1 MATYNLFLNAPEAD
15 SAITNSYNLFHPDGL
30 TGQNISLYGG
40 NINHW
45 GIINSTQLYITGGVG
60 EESFINRLTGGIR
73 VEGDCEFDSIVGGIS
88 IGGTSYI
95 ENLTGGLFINNGG
108 INVVGDSVNNGSF
121 RNAGPV
127 SILGPTSITGFT
139 EIVGNT
145 EIRGNY
151 FQSGAFN
158 VVSNFAEFKGNLD
171 VTGSLDVYGPFE
183 VDGPTTI
190 TATGGF
196 TVSGPTTVNGDSTL
210 NGTTNIVGELQLNGQ
225 PFFTQQLNQITEVNY
240 FLTGGECVELLTGL
254 TTGQGQGAVIQTSN
268 TGLVARNEGPSV
280 NGNTRGD
287 YSVDLQL
294 SRNLAT
300 QVAGGKNSVLIGGA
314 SNTASGAF
322 SSVIGGSGNRNFTSA
337 SSVIGG
343 FGNITSGDY
352 SSVIG
357 GTFNTVSGVSNA
369 IIGGTLNTGGGNLSS
384 IVGGRQNILSLTS
397 DESSIIGGF
406 RNVQSG
412 KNNAIIGGTLNKM
425 SYKSQYST
433 ILGGDQNTISSAT
446 GLFEF
451 SNSNSIIGGY
461 KNKIGSNQNSYQRAT
476 IIGGS
481 FGEVFNNSERVL
493 SNPVTNDAGTESTRK
508 AQLGELVLPLY
519 TNGSFGNGGSDDIT
533 NTGLYIPSNTLIA
546 FKGFGAVNAE
556 FVELKGTV
564 TNSSFQLLANDV
576 LNNNTIT
583 GGISTGSNSWSLYLV
598 TPPLNLTGTL
608 YLEMV
613 YMPFADPYEDP
624 YGDPYGGFAFNSDAS
639 LGTLFS

>member
-1 MATYNLFLNAPEAD
+1 MATFNLFLNASQAD
-15 SAITNSYNLFHPDGL
+15 SAITNAYSLFHPDGL

-95 ENLTGGLFINNGG
+95 ENLTGGLYINNGG

-196 TVSGPTTVNGDSTL
+196 TVSGPTTVNGNSTL

-225 PFFTQQLNQITEVNY
+225 PFFTQQLNQITETNY
-240 FLTGGECVELLTGL
+240 FITGGECLTLLTGV
-254 TTGQGQGAVIQTSN
+254 GGDIIQTSN
-268 TGLVARNEGPSV
+268 TGLIPKNQGPSI
-280 NGNTRGD
+280 NGNPRGN

-294 SRNLAT
+294 TRNSGT
-300 QVAGGKNSVLIGGA
+300 QVAGGSHSALIGGA

-322 SSVIGGSGNRNFTSA
+322 SSVIGGSGNRA
-337 SSVIGG
+337 GRAG
-343 FGNITSGDY
+343 FGSA
-352 SSVIG
+352 
-357 GTFNTVSGVSNA
+357 A
-369 IIGGTLNTGGGNLSS
+369 ILGGTLNT
-384 IVGGRQNILSLTS
+384 VGGLEAVVVGGFQNTVSGAASAVVGGAGNRISLTS
-397 DESSIIGGF
+397 D
-406 RNVQSG
+406 
-412 KNNAIIGGTLNKM
+412 
-425 SYKSQYST
+425 YSA
-433 ILGGDQNTISSAT
+433 ILGGYDNEILKSPAAINGGQFSAIL
-446 GLFEF
+446 GGRHNKINPNF
-451 SNSNSIIGGY
+451 SLLGSTVIGGRY
-461 KNKIGSNQNSYQRAT
+461 
-476 IIGGS
+476 
-481 FGEVFNNSERVL
+481 GEAFNDAERVL
-493 SNPVTNDAGTESTRK
+493 SNGSGDGGGDVYRI
-508 AQLGELVLPLY
+508 AQVGELVLSLQS
-519 TNGSFGNGGSDDIT
+519 NGSYANGVTPALNFGSGIH
-533 NTGLYIPSNTLIA
+533 IPDNTLIA
-546 FKGFGAVNAE
+546 FKGIGAMNDT
-556 FVELKGTV
+556 FVELKGMV
-564 TNSSFQLLANDV
+564 TNSSFQLSTSYTFGSSSN
-576 LNNNTIT
+576 IT
-583 GGISTGSNSWSLYLV
+583 GGIFSTGGNTWFLNEIN
-598 TPPLNLTGTL
+598 PPAESTGTI

-613 YMPFADPYEDP
+613 YMPFEDPYE
-624 YGDPYGGFAFNSDAS
+624 DPYGGFAFNSDAS

>member
-1 MATYNLFLNAPEAD
+1 MATFNLFLNASQAD

-45 GIINSTQLYITGGVG
+45 GIINSTQLYITGDVG

-73 VEGDCEFDSIVGGIS
+73 VEGDCEIESIVGGVS
-88 IGGTSYI
+88 ILGTSYI
-95 ENLTGGLFINNGG
+95 ENLTGGLYINNGG

-145 EIRGNY
+145 EIRGNFY
-151 FQSGAFN
+151 QSGAFN

-183 VDGPTTI
+183 VDGVTTI

-196 TVSGPTTVNGDSTL
+196 TVTGPTTVNGNSTL
-210 NGTTNIVGELQLNGQ
+210 NGTTNIVGDLQLNGQ
-225 PFFTQQLNQITEVNY
+225 PFVTQQINQITEVNY
-240 FLTGGECVELLTGL
+240 FLTGGECVSLLTGL
-254 TTGQGQGAVIQTSN
+254 ATGGGGDIIQTSN
-268 TGLVARNEGPSV
+268 TGLIPRNQGPSV
-280 NGNTRGD
+280 DGNTRGD
-287 YSVDLQL
+287 FSVDLQL
-294 SRNLAT
+294 TRDLAT
-300 QVAGGKNSVLIGGA
+300 QVAGGNNSVLIGGA

-322 SSVIGGSGNRNFTSA
+322 SSVIGGSGNRNFTS
-337 SSVIGG
+337 
-343 FGNITSGDY
+343 GNY

-357 GTFNTVSGVSNA
+357 GALNTVSGGYNA
-369 IIGGTLNTGGGNLSS
+369 IIGGTLNTGGGGLSS
-384 IVGGRQNILSLTS
+384 IVGGRQNILGLTS
-397 DESSIIGGF
+397 DESCIIGGF

-412 KNNAIIGGTLNKM
+412 QDSVIIGGTLNKM

-446 GLFEF
+446 GLLEF
-451 SNSNSIIGGY
+451 SNFNSIIGGY
-461 KNKIGSNQNSYQRAT
+461 KNKIGSQQTGYVGAT

-493 SNPVTNDAGTESTRK
+493 SNPVTNDVGTESIRK

-519 TNGSFGNGGSDDIT
+519 TNGSFGNGGSDAIT

-583 GGISTGSNSWSLYLV
+583 GGISTGNNTWFLNLV
-598 TPPLNLTGTL
+598 TPQPNLTGTL

-624 YGDPYGGFAFNSDAS
+624 YGGFAFNANSS
-639 LGTLFS
+639 LDTLFS

>member
-45 GIINSTQLYITGGVG
+45 GIINSTQLYITGDVG

-73 VEGDCEFDSIVGGIS
+73 VEGDCEFDSIVGGVS

-151 FQSGAFN
+151 FQSGVFN

-352 SSVIG
+352 SVVIG
-357 GTFNTVSGVSNA
+357 GTGNRAGRANNSFTSSVV
-369 IIGGTLNTGGGNLSS
+369 IGGVLNNAEGLQSAVVGGSFNRASGQESAV
-384 IVGGRQNILSLTS
+384 VGGRGNWISYKSDHSTILGGVENNIIAPASQFV
-397 DESSIIGGF
+397 DGHEYCSIIGGF
-406 RNVQSG
+406 QNSMPTNYPLKG
-412 KNNAIIGGTLNKM
+412 AAIIGG
-425 SYKSQYST
+425 
-433 ILGGDQNTISSAT
+433 
-446 GLFEF
+446 
-451 SNSNSIIGGY
+451 
-461 KNKIGSNQNSYQRAT
+461 R
-476 IIGGS
+476 
-481 FGEVFNNSERVL
+481 FGKAFNNAERVL
-493 SNPVTNDAGTESTRK
+493 SNGISSASILSKT
-508 AQLGELVLPLY
+508 AQVGELVLSLHDGGQDVEAGY
-519 TNGSFGNGGSDDIT
+519 FVNGNDSNNFP
-533 NTGLYIPSNTLIA
+533 IPFINIPTNTLIA

-583 GGISTGSNSWSLYLV
+583 GGVSTGNQNWFLNLIS
-598 TPPLNLTGTL
+598 PALNLTGTL

-613 YMPFADPYEDP
+613 YAPFADPYEDP